1 MKRSIDIL
9 LVAAVVLMAAAC
21 SHSSSSEN
29 YSETISLADFPEDY
43 ADMAQS
49 EALAEAT
56 PAQPG
61 HDSTAQSNEPEKT
74 SEKAGSNQDS
84 AAAEKNGTE
93 IADSVAA
100 APAQPEVLR
109 LNSGRIKTKNLGR
122 LAEVFNDSN
131 YLQLQHAERLGIHP
145 ISGTL
150 SSFYNTTRPLV
161 KIENNPDFAV
171 EELTHSYP
179 FLVPEAATL
188 LHEIGAN
195 FSKELENRGGG
206 KYKIIVTSALRTPDT
221 VKRLKRVNR
230 NAVEQSTHQYGTTF
244 DITYN
249 RFSTSDGR
257 ETVASEDF
265 KLLLAEVIE
274 QLRAQGRCLVK
285 YEIKSPCFHITVTR

>member
-1 MKRSIDIL
+1 MKRRLDIL
-9 LVAAVVLMAAAC
+9 LVAAVALMAAAC
-21 SHSSSSEN
+21 SHSSSNEN

-43 ADMAQS
+43 ADIAQS
-49 EALAEAT
+49 EALAEAN
-56 PAQPG
+56 PAP
-61 HDSTAQSNEPEKT
+61 DSAGQSEEIKADEKVD
-74 SEKAGSNQDS
+74 EKPDSKEASAAEKDS
-84 AAAEKNGTE
+84 AAN
-93 IADSVAA
+93 ADSVA

-145 ISGTL
+145 ITGSL
-150 SSFYNTTRPLV
+150 SSFYNTSRPLV

-179 FLVPEAATL
+179 FLVPEAASL

-195 FSKELENRGGG
+195 FCKELEARGGG

-274 QLRAQGRCLVK
+274 QLRSQGRCLIK
-285 YEIKSPCFHITVTR
+285 YEIKSPCFHITVTQ